1 MSLVSKNKL
10 FSEVKIFFSEMVHVT
25 YIEIAIAAFI
35 CLMSVTTSLKCHRC
49 DEKIGVFNDVCKDLN
64 DLGSTEECDN
74 EQVCYEDTNLYF
86 NPHFVAFSSKVQK
99 KRYCG
104 PKFMNHGRPYLLGC
118 FIEGDYLGDEAFS
131 STRVG

>member
-1 MSLVSKNKL
+1 
-10 FSEVKIFFSEMVHVT
+10 MVHVT

-49 DEKIGVFNDVCKDLN
+49 DEKIGVFNDVYKDLN

-99 KRYCG
+99 KKILW
-104 PKFMNHGRPYLLGC
+104 PKIYESWKTISIGLL
-118 FIEGDYLGDEAFS
+118 Y
-131 STRVG
+131 